1 MPYGINVLNH
11 RNQFLLIQTNDR
23 FGRFVYHL
31 FVAWSYGYQKQAVH
45 KRRLE
50 SVGLAS
56 RVNLGAEIG
65 SSGPRLREVAGEDGL
80 DERAED
86 DLGTTASC
94 QHMHHSFGDVYLRG
108 LGKSHPQNE
117 DELEGVVEGEPV
129 NRADSALEHCEEGEN
144 DPVCQPLK
152 TS

>member
-31 FVAWSYGYQKQAVH
+31 FVAWSCGHQKQGVH
-45 KRRLE
+45 KRRLK

-65 SSGPRLREVAGEDGL
+65 SSGSRLREVAGEDGL
-80 DERAED
+80 NEGAED
-86 DLGTTASC
+86 DLGTTARC
-94 QHMHHSFGDVYLRG
+94 QYL
-108 LGKSHPQNE
+108 
-117 DELEGVVEGEPV
+117 
-129 NRADSALEHCEEGEN
+129 NRSVLAVSTYEVWGRAIHRMRTN
-144 DPVCQPLK
+144 LK
-152 TS
+152 V

>member
-11 RNQFLLIQTNDR
+11 RNQLLWIQPNDR

-31 FVAWSYGYQKQAVH
+31 FVAWSCGHQKLVVH

-65 SSGPRLREVAGEDGL
+65 SSGSRLGEVAREDGL
-80 DERAED
+80 DEGAED
-86 DLGTTASC
+86 DLGTTSKC
-94 QHMHHSFGDVYLRG
+94 QYMNHSVMAMYTYEVWG
-108 LGKSHPQNE
+108 
-117 DELEGVVEGEPV
+117 
-129 NRADSALEHCEEGEN
+129 RAIHRMRTN
-144 DPVCQPLK
+144 LK
-152 TS
+152 V

>member
-23 FGRFVYHL
+23 FGRFIYHL
-31 FVAWSYGYQKQAVH
+31 FVAWSCSHQKQVVH

-65 SSGPRLREVAGEDGL
+65 SSGSRFGEVAREDGL
-80 DERAED
+80 EEGTED
-86 DLGTTASC
+86 NLGTTAKC
-94 QHMHHSFGDVYLRG
+94 QYLNHDDMAG
-108 LGKSHPQNE
+108 YNYE
-117 DELEGVVEGEPV
+117 V
-129 NRADSALEHCEEGEN
+129 
-144 DPVCQPLK
+144 
-152 TS
+152 